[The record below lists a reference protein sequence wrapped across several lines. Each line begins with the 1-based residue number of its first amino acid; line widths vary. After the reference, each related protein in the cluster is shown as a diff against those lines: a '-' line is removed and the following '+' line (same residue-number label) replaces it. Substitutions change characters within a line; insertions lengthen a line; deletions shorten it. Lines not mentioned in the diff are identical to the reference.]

1 MVILNDEFAALPNDY
16 IRNAPKLLIV
26 AFHVYV

>member
-16 IRNAPKLLIV
+16 IRYVSKLLIV
-26 AFHVYV
+26 TFHVYV